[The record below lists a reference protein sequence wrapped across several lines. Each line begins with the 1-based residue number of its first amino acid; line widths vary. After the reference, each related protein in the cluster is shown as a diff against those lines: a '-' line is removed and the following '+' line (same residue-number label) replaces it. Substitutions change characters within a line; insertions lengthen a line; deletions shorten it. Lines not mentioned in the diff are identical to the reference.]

1 MLTFLLLVRLSYL
14 RPTTVLQR
22 KVIFMISTPHLS
34 PPPPPSPPS
43 LSSPPPT
50 PPSLPPPP
58 LSLGIEKLL
67 EPLRVTIQ
75 SRVKANSVKQEF
87 EKQDEMKRSAIRCI
101 IALMAIPDAG

>member
-22 KVIFMISTPHLS
+22 KIIFMISTPHLS
-34 PPPPPSPPS
+34 PPSPPFPPSTPLPPP
-43 LSSPPPT
+43 
-50 PPSLPPPP
+50 LPPPP

-67 EPLRVTIQ
+67 EPLRVTVQ

>member
-22 KVIFMISTPHLS
+22 KIIFMISTPHLS
-34 PPPPPSPPS
+34 PPSPPSTPLPPPLPPPS
-43 LSSPPPT
+43 
-50 PPSLPPPP
+50 

-67 EPLRVTIQ
+67 EPLRVTVQ

>member
-22 KVIFMISTPHLS
+22 KIIFMISTPHLS
-34 PPPPPSPPS
+34 PPSPPFPPSTPLPPPLPPPS
-43 LSSPPPT
+43 
-50 PPSLPPPP
+50 

-67 EPLRVTIQ
+67 EPLRVTVQ